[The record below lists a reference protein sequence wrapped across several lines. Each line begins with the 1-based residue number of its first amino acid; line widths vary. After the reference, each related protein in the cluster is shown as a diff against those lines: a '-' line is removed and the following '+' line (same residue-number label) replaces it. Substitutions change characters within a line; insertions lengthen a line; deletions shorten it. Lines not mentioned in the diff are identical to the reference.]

1 MQIMVT
7 SIFQVNGINLLILV
21 GLRRSNTQM
30 EVPITLS
37 PWTALRGEKA
47 KVPADIEFNAEFLAK
62 KLAVMWQD
70 NQDVGKMTGAR
81 TKVSGRDAY
90 QLQIVMKSGQYLI
103 TWIFQKGEKVY
114 TISFEG
120 DAETLKTFI
129 PYIENTW
136 SLDGTGAVT
145 DWWRGS
151 LT

>member
-1 MQIMVT
+1 MNSFT
-7 SIFQVNGINLLILV
+7 
-21 GLRRSNTQM
+21 R
-30 EVPITLS
+30 
-37 PWTALRGEKA
+37 EKA

-81 TKVSGRDAY
+81 TKVSGLDAY
-90 QLQIVMKSGQYLI
+90 QLQIVRKIWSIPDYLDLPE
-103 TWIFQKGEKVY
+103 GEKVY

-129 PYIENTW
+129 PYIEEDTW

-145 DWWRGS
+145 D
-151 LT
+151 